1 MGNDALKKSVEI
13 LLIEDN
19 PADARLVAEVLKDSE
34 IKNRIHVIADGV
46 TAMNYL
52 NHEGDFKDSYRPDI
66 IMLDLNLPK
75 KDGRE
80 VLKEIKSSPKLR
92 CIPVVILTTSSTNE
106 DINQTYMDHA
116 NCFITKPVDFDQF
129 LKVVRSIED
138 FWLTDVRL
146 P

>member
-138 FWLTDVRL
+138 FWLTGVRL

>member
-106 DINQTYMDHA
+106 DINQTYIDHA